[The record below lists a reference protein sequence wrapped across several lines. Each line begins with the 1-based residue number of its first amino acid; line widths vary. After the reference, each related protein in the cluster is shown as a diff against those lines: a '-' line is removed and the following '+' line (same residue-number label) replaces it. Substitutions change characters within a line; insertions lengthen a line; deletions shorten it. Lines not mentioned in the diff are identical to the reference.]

1 MPTGLFSGM
10 SSVRSAAH
18 LNSDGQGWP
27 RSRWAFFDFEEEL
40 LRRFRWGESID
51 SLGGPFDLCVG
62 SDVTYEPRAHGA
74 LLRTLSAL
82 LETATAAPPRWR
94 EKYEVRLLDGASWK
108 TLDSAALEEDEW
120 IMGTC
125 AAQLKDEAFPS
136 GKIFVNVLA
145 VGTAYQEGED
155 TGSRGRVL
163 LYSANEPEAEAA
175 EGGDANGL
183 ISTSGGRFSEHLR
196 LNFSR

>member
-1 MPTGLFSGM
+1 MIRVAELPPPPAAALPTRYDAAWPLTKLPLRATPHALTVLHGGKALCLSL
-10 SSVRSAAH
+10 SSTEKCEDDPDAPPAEPPAA
-18 LNSDGQGWP
+18 DGVAG
-27 RSRWAFFDFEEEL
+27 
-40 LRRFRWGESID
+40 
-51 SLGGPFDLCVG
+51 V
-62 SDVTYEPRAHGA
+62 
-74 LLRTLSAL
+74 
-82 LETATAAPPRWR
+82 AAAPRWR

-155 TGSRGRVL
+155 TGSRGRVCSIRPTSRRPRL
-163 LYSANEPEAEAA
+163 RRAA
-175 EGGDANGL
+175 TPTA
-183 ISTSGGRFSEHLR
+183 TPTATAATPATARRRRRPTAAPTVRASGS
-196 LNFSR
+196 